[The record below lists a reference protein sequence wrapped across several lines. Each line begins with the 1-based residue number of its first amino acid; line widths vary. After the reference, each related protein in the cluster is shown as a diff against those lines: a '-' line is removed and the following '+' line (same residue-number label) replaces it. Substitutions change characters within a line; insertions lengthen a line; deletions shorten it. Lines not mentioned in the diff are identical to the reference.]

1 MPDQIKASHILI
13 SHEDA
18 SGTGS
23 RLSRDDAE
31 KRIGEIKGQLADGAD
46 FAELAREFS
55 DCPSSQAGG
64 DLGFFS
70 RGDMVPE
77 FDKAA
82 FDLKVDETSDAVET
96 DFGFHLIHRTA

>member
-1 MPDQIKASHILI
+1 MPDQIRAAHILI
-13 SHEDA
+13 SHEAA

-23 RLSRDDAE
+23 QLSRDDAE
-31 KRIGEIKGQLADGAD
+31 KRVGELKGKLADGAD
-46 FAELAREFS
+46 FAELAREYS

-82 FDLKVDETSDAVET
+82 FDLKVDEVSDVIET
-96 DFGFHLIHRTA
+96 DFGFHLIQRTA